1 MTRQAWTID
10 EFCQAH
16 AISRATFYN
25 LKKRNMAP
33 RVMHVGARRLVSE
46 AAAAEWRDQM
56 ESAVGQK
63 PTGSGGHR

>member
-25 LKKRNMAP
+25 LRRRGVGP
-33 RVMHVGARRLVSE
+33 RVMHVGARRLVSD
-46 AAAAEWRDQM
+46 AAAAEWRQQM
-56 ESAVGQK
+56 ENAVEPKATEPAGQ
-63 PTGSGGHR
+63 R

>member
-16 AISRATFYN
+16 GISRATFYN
-25 LKKRNMAP
+25 LLKRGAGP

-46 AAAAEWRDQM
+46 AAAADWRQQM
-56 ESAVGQK
+56 ENTAGPNATELGGQ
-63 PTGSGGHR
+63 

>member
-25 LKKRNMAP
+25 LQKRNMGP
-33 RVMHVGARRLVSE
+33 RVMHVGAKRLVSE

-56 ESAVGQK
+56 ERAVEQK

>member
-25 LKKRNMAP
+25 LLKRGTGP
-33 RVMHVGARRLVSE
+33 RVMKVGARTLVSE
-46 AAAAEWRDQM
+46 TAAAEWRQQM
-56 ESAVGQK
+56 ESAAGLKSTDLRGQ
-63 PTGSGGHR
+63 P